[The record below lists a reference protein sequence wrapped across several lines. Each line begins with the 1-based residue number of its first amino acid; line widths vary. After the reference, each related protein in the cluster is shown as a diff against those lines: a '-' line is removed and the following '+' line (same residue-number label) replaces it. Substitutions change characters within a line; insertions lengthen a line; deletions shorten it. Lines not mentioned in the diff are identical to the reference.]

1 MLLIEI
7 NFTVYSEIELSD
19 KQENKKVYHLVILPG
34 VPFSIIVRITK
45 ELNLNIVEKEAYTYV
60 PNEENYMKVKV
71 LAFESEDKEI
81 LEKARQLLL
90 DYIDQRI
97 KDM

>member
-1 MLLIEI
+1 M
-7 NFTVYSEIELSD
+7 SD
-19 KQENKKVYHLVILPG
+19 KQEDKKVHHLVILPG
-34 VPFSIIVRITK
+34 VPLSIIMKINK